1 VAGETPI
8 RLRVHPVAARKKL
21 PARRDDW
28 PTCAFVFH
36 AALDT
41 EGAMTLCDTLELV
54 SEWPVREAFAFPGPE
69 AGQELLQFV
78 RLHRANTIAG
88 ARRRIEVIPR
98 QLQRIDGRADGLG
111 YRLRDRGFRKGWAV
125 VSADAARQFIGIVD
139 HWSHSRSRPDA
150 WSLVLP
156 GLSRLTG
163 NGDPGRP
170 VPFGDAPRVIV
181 TPVGTDHLL
190 AWGSTRRKDEEP
202 GGPDEQRH
210 RPPPKRG
217 PILDVLQAARALRGD
232 PGIVTLA
239 AACAAFGVTAP
250 SQEGS
255 RVDCTRAEVF
265 AISRLYVAEAH
276 FSRQLGLGLDLS
288 ALVST
293 GGVGTALLREVGV
306 AP

>member
-21 PARRDDW
+21 PTRRDDW

-36 AALDT
+36 SVLDAA
-41 EGAMTLCDTLELV
+41 GAMTICATLELV
-54 SEWPVREAFAFPGPE
+54 SEWPVREAFAYPGLE
-69 AGQELLQFV
+69 AGQELLQFAQS
-78 RLHRANTIAG
+78 HRANTIAG
-88 ARRRIEVIPR
+88 AWRRIEVIPR
-98 QLQRIDGRADGLG
+98 RLQRIDGRSDGLG
-111 YRLRDRGFRKGWAV
+111 YRVRDRGFRKGWAV
-125 VSADAARQFIGIVD
+125 VSADAARQFVGIVD

-156 GLSRLTG
+156 GLSRPTG
-163 NGDPGRP
+163 NGDPQRP

-181 TPVGTDHLL
+181 IPVGTDHLL

-217 PILDVLQAARALRGD
+217 PIVDVLQAARALRGD

-250 SQEGS
+250 SHEGS
-255 RVDCTRAEVF
+255 PVDSIRAEVL
-265 AISRLYVAEAH
+265 ALSRLYVAEVH
-276 FSRQLGLGLDLS
+276 FSRQLGFGLDLS

-293 GGVGTALLREVGV
+293 GSVGTALLREAGV